1 MELGFSVI
9 AKGYWDHMPQQ
20 STKEIFNL
28 VLFAPKVAT
37 IAPSSR
43 VQIRVGP
50 NSEYGT
56 NTEYRIIRFLKILRI
71 PNTELFGF
79 RIWMNTEYRIALFG
93 LNYSNTEYLKSNSS
107 PPKNLI
113 CEFCDQMRWGKFD
126 PLFSYLHERFL
137 LCFLH
142 ISFL

>member
-1 MELGFSVI
+1 MFTDDLAACRCI
-9 AKGYWDHMPQQ
+9 QM
-20 STKEIFNL
+20 TKLL
-28 VLFAPKVAT
+28 VNAYRW
-37 IAPSSR
+37 PSCKSMLSN
-43 VQIRVGP
+43 RVGP
-50 NSEYGT
+50 NSEYGP

-79 RIWMNTEYRIALFG
+79 WIWTNTEYRIALFG

>member
-43 VQIRVGP
+43 VQIEDLKLITV
-50 NSEYGT
+50 SFWKSVFK
-56 NTEYRIIRFLKILRI
+56 TE
-71 PNTELFGF
+71 
-79 RIWMNTEYRIALFG
+79 
-93 LNYSNTEYLKSNSS
+93 
-107 PPKNLI
+107 
-113 CEFCDQMRWGKFD
+113 
-126 PLFSYLHERFL
+126 
-137 LCFLH
+137 
-142 ISFL
+142 